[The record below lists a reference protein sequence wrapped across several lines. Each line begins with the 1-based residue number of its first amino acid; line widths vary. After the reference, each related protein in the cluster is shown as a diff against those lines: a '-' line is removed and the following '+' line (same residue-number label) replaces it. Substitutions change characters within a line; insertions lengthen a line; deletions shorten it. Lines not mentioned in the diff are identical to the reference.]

1 MNKKSLLGFFFISLL
16 LASFIFSANLV
27 VAQETIPTD
36 VKEEA
41 LKSYSEGSF
50 SIEKNEEAGYNIMGP
65 DGKLL
70 DIIYSAEE
78 TGSAPTPSSAN
89 KATTSNSWLDNLKN
103 LRNVA
108 LIDLWLNGYSA
119 KKDSISYAGEFVKIM
134 LLILLV
140 LLVYSSLDYAN
151 FLGENKG
158 GTRFIISLIV
168 GILATFLVSTEALLS
183 SLTSFTAL
191 GTAIWIFLPILVL
204 TFFTIM
210 VASSAAPFGM
220 LIQRILWLVY
230 SVYTFLSGIVIF
242 SLAQSKAG
250 SGIAIFLNT
259 YIVNPLYGG
268 ANSAVLTGMRTNA
281 DAPTAILLMVVSI
294 MVFFIAVVKA
304 PFAEAWLAKLARD
317 EKIMKYQDEIEK
329 AAAKRRTDAKD
340 VDGK

>member
-16 LASFIFSANLV
+16 LASFIFSSNLV
-27 VAQETIPTD
+27 LAQPTVPTTEQEAQD
-36 VKEEA
+36 MGFASLEEYENTVSVPA
-41 LKSYSEGSF
+41 IVPTNPSTSSSSF
-50 SIEKNEEAGYNIMGP
+50 SMER
-65 DGKLL
+65 
-70 DIIYSAEE
+70 
-78 TGSAPTPSSAN
+78 
-89 KATTSNSWLDNLKN
+89 
-103 LRNVA
+103 LRNLA
-108 LIDLWLNGYSA
+108 LVDLWLKGYNSA
-119 KKDSISYAGEFVKIM
+119 NFSLAGELVKVL
-134 LLILLV
+134 LLILIV
-140 LLVYSSLDYAN
+140 LLVHSALSYAE
-151 FLGENKG
+151 FLHG
-158 GTRFIISLIV
+158 GVRFVVSIIIGL
-168 GILATFLVSTEALLS
+168 LATFLVSTEALLS